1 MKPPINPQ
9 ITTNPTPSLSEGDG
23 GRLEL
28 RSNEVQEI
36 LSRPPRKLIRYGT
49 SVVCGV
55 LALLI
60 AGSFFF
66 NYPDMISGDVV
77 ITTENPPIWVVSRTT
92 GFIKELNCIDKQKVS
107 SGDLLAIIE
116 NPASTEDIKRLSE
129 IINLTIIND
138 NIIQIPRDSFQHDF
152 VLGEIQTNFSSFI
165 QAHTDYRNFIQSNLI
180 EQEKALINKQIKSRK
195 TFIAN
200 LHKQLENKQKEYKI
214 VLSAYLREKK
224 LFEQKVISGYDL
236 EKSEQSYLNIQQ
248 EIQQIQT
255 SISQEDVVSSEL
267 SASYDKLNV
276 QYTKEKY
283 QLISSLKSALDGLK
297 SAIEQWHHNY
307 VLLAPVSG
315 SVTFNNV
322 WKQNQH
328 VEAGDKVFAIIS
340 DHPGDIIARV
350 KVPVGGSGK
359 VTLGQK
365 VNIKVVGYPYLEYG
379 LILGKTRNISLVPND
394 KNYMVEVSIDQKLM
408 TTNKKQLRFTGELTG
423 TADIITENRS
433 LIERIFSPI
442 KYIFTFSQ

>member
-1 MKPPINPQ
+1 MSEKKEE
-9 ITTNPTPSLSEGDG
+9 TNKI
-23 GRLEL
+23 EL

-49 SVVCGV
+49 TVICGV

-60 AGSFFF
+60 AGSFLF
-66 NYPDMISGDVV
+66 NYPDIISGDVV
-77 ITTENPPIWVVSRTT
+77 ITTENPPVWVVARTS
-92 GFIKELNCIDKQKVS
+92 GFIKELNCTDKQKVNK
-107 SGDLLAIIE
+107 GDVLAIIE
-116 NPASTEDIKRLSE
+116 NPASSADVKRLSA
-129 IINLTIIND
+129 IINLSIITD
-138 NIIQIPRDSFQHDF
+138 SVIQIPTDSFRHNF
-152 VLGEIQTNFSSFI
+152 ILGEIQTSFSSFI
-165 QAHTDYRNFIQSNLI
+165 QAHTDYQNFIQSNLI
-180 EQEKALINKQIKSRK
+180 EQEKELIDKQIKSRK
-195 TFIAN
+195 TFISN
-200 LHKQLENKQKEYKI
+200 LKKQLENKQKEYKL

-224 LFEQKVISGYDL
+224 LFEQKVIAGYDL
-236 EKSEQSYLNIQQ
+236 EKAEQSYLNSQQ

-255 SISQEDVVSSEL
+255 SLSQEDVVSSQL

-276 QYTKEKY
+276 QYTKERY

-297 SAIEQWHHNY
+297 STIEQWHHNY
-307 VLLAPVSG
+307 VLLAPLSG

-328 VEAGDKVFAIIS
+328 VEAGNKVFAIIS
-340 DHPGDIIARV
+340 DHPGEIIAKV

-359 VTLGQK
+359 VNPGQK

-394 KNYMVEVSIDQKLM
+394 KSYMVEVSIDQKLT

-442 KYIFTFSQ
+442 KYIFTFSQNN

>member
-1 MKPPINPQ
+1 MSDKKE
-9 ITTNPTPSLSEGDG
+9 EGNKI
-23 GRLEL
+23 EL

-49 SVVCGV
+49 TVICGI

-66 NYPDMISGDVV
+66 NFPDIISGDAV
-77 ITTENPPIWVVSRTT
+77 ITTENPPVWVVARTS
-92 GFIKELNCIDKQKVS
+92 GFIKELNFTDKQKVS
-107 SGDLLAIIE
+107 SGDILAIIE
-116 NPASTEDIKRLSE
+116 NPSSTEDINRLTG
-129 IINLTIIND
+129 IMKHTIIND
-138 NIIQIPRDSFQHDF
+138 SIIQIPTDSFRQDF
-152 VLGEIQTNFSSFI
+152 VLGEIQPHFSSFI
-165 QAHTDYRNFIQSNLI
+165 QAHTDYKNFIQSNLI
-180 EQEKALINKQIKSRK
+180 NEEKELINRQIESRK
-195 TFIAN
+195 NFIAN
-200 LHKQLENKQKEYKI
+200 LKKQLENKQKEYKL

-224 LFEQKVISGYDL
+224 LFEQKVISSSDI
-236 EKSEQSYLNIQQ
+236 EKAEQSYLNIQQ

-255 SISQEDVVSSEL
+255 SISQEDVVSSQL
-267 SASYDKLNV
+267 SATYNKLDV

-283 QLISSLKSALDGLK
+283 QSISSLKSAFDGLK

-307 VLLAPVSG
+307 VLIAPVSG
-315 SVTFNNV
+315 SVTFNNI

-328 VEAGDKVFAIIS
+328 VGAGDKVFAIIS
-340 DHPGDIIARV
+340 DHPGEIIAKV

-359 VTLGQK
+359 VVPGQK
-365 VNIKVVGYPYLEYG
+365 VNIKIVGYPYLEYG
-379 LILGKTRNISLVPND
+379 IILGKTRNISLVPND
-394 KNYMVEVSIDQKLM
+394 KNYMVEVSIDQKLI

-442 KYIFTFSQ
+442 KYFFTFSQ

>member
-1 MKPPINPQ
+1 MSDNKKEINK
-9 ITTNPTPSLSEGDG
+9 I
-23 GRLEL
+23 EL

-49 SVVCGV
+49 SVICGV

-60 AGSFFF
+60 TGSFFF
-66 NYPDMISGDVV
+66 NFPDIISGEVM
-77 ITTENPPIWVVSRTT
+77 ITTENPPVWAVARAS
-92 GFIKELNCIDKQKVS
+92 GFIKELNCTDKQKVS
-107 SGDLLAIIE
+107 TGDILAIIE
-116 NPASTEDIKRLSE
+116 NPASTEDIKRLTE
-129 IINLTIIND
+129 IIDLTIIND
-138 NIIQIPRDSFQHDF
+138 SLIQIPADSFKHDF
-152 VLGEIQTNFSSFI
+152 VLGEIQTSFSSFI
-165 QAHTDYRNFIQSNLI
+165 QAHTDYLNFTQSNLI
-180 EQEKALINKQIKSRK
+180 EQEKELIFKQINSRK
-195 TFIAN
+195 IFISN
-200 LHKQLENKQKEYKI
+200 LKKQLENKQREYKI
-214 VLSAYLREKK
+214 VLSTYMREKK
-224 LFEQKVISGYDL
+224 LYEQKVISGYDI
-236 EKSEQSYLNIQQ
+236 EKAEQSYLNIQQ

-255 SISQEDVVSSEL
+255 SISQEDVVSAQL
-267 SASYDKLNV
+267 SASYNKLNV
-276 QYTKEKY
+276 QYTKEKH
-283 QLISSLKSALDGLK
+283 QSISSLRSAFDGLK

-307 VLLAPVSG
+307 VLLAPLSG

-328 VEAGDKVFAIIS
+328 VEVGDKVFAIIS
-340 DHPGDIIARV
+340 DRPGEIIAKV

-359 VTLGQK
+359 VVPGQK

-394 KNYMVEVSIDQKLM
+394 KNYMVEVSIDQNLI

-442 KYIFTFSQ
+442 KYFFTFSQ